1 MQLTLSEEAR
11 LDQLGVDHRVRR
23 LLRDSL
29 RGLNDQEIRGEG
41 AEYSCGVAQVV
52 EAARGLEIGEAFREL
67 TGSPL
72 CLLWLVVA
80 LVQRQ
85 SPEQLL
91 RAARQVVRMRPAAMM
106 TMRVVLVVMVFDM
119 KKKMIMLMMV
129 MMLAKMA
136 RLESGSMLVPNITRL
151 GKYWVIAGQAYTTEA
166 LGELEPPR
174 SGYFGDR
181 LASWVSAMALP
192 SVVTRNGFSEKD
204 SGLEA
209 GRLPCRTS
217 LGVGVA
223 EFAAMLPAPA
233 ALACGIVFLPV
244 HATLAGWDL
253 EGLLTAW
260 LSWIQKRAE
269 TLKKPELQDRL
280 VEDAMKKMML
290 EHYQQVL
297 RYVSNFAAVVVAIH
311 ANRLQQ
317 QPDFASI
324 CQFLVVFLQ
333 YLAACWVARWNVSFH
348 TLRLLNLLSHI
359 GHVSYVINM
368 HVSAEEADYNFHS
381 VYSAALRVFVAA
393 VIHDAPVII
402 PCQTF
407 VCVVEVA
414 CHFCLEGAAPR
425 GPPWHFLGA
434 QAAILLLVCGVA
446 IMVQERARASIRASL
461 QSADANLSLE
471 GFQRVLRSVCDADVL
486 LDDGF
491 NIVGDNTRL
500 RRVLAT
506 PTDLQ
511 GVKFTDLLD
520 QDGKTEFETFV
531 RKSCSASQSPRKKEE
546 KDNSCSIPPCLRVS
560 LPSAYSRVGVDIFH
574 VPVPRFVDAAG
585 PLHLLAF
592 TEDPDTRIQPDAT
605 LGAIPEALSV
615 YSEADDV
622 QDRI

>member
-1 MQLTLSEEAR
+1 
-11 LDQLGVDHRVRR
+11 
-23 LLRDSL
+23 
-29 RGLNDQEIRGEG
+29 
-41 AEYSCGVAQVV
+41 
-52 EAARGLEIGEAFREL
+52 
-67 TGSPL
+67 
-72 CLLWLVVA
+72 
-80 LVQRQ
+80 
-85 SPEQLL
+85 
-91 RAARQVVRMRPAAMM
+91 
-106 TMRVVLVVMVFDM
+106 
-119 KKKMIMLMMV
+119 
-129 MMLAKMA
+129 
-136 RLESGSMLVPNITRL
+136 
-151 GKYWVIAGQAYTTEA
+151 
-166 LGELEPPR
+166 
-174 SGYFGDR
+174 
-181 LASWVSAMALP
+181 
-192 SVVTRNGFSEKD
+192 
-204 SGLEA
+204 
-209 GRLPCRTS
+209 
-217 LGVGVA
+217 
-223 EFAAMLPAPA
+223 
-233 ALACGIVFLPV
+233 
-244 HATLAGWDL
+244 
-253 EGLLTAW
+253 
-260 LSWIQKRAE
+260 
-269 TLKKPELQDRL
+269 
-280 VEDAMKKMML
+280 MKKMML

-311 ANRLQQ
+311 AYRLQQ
-317 QPDFASI
+317 QPDFASTF
-324 CQFLVVFLQ
+324 QFSVVFLQ
-333 YLAACWVARWNVSFH
+333 YLAACWVARWNVTFH

-393 VIHDAPVII
+393 VIHDTPVII

-446 IMVQERARASIRASL
+446 IMVQERARTSIRASL

-486 LDDGF
+486 LDDG
-491 NIVGDNTRL
+491 
-500 RRVLAT
+500 
-506 PTDLQ
+506 
-511 GVKFTDLLD
+511 VKFTDLLD

-531 RKSCSASQSPRKKEE
+531 RKSCSASQSPHKKEE

-622 QDRI
+622 QDRMSTAADSEGGCSKHSLGSSILCRVHPVPELRELTMLVDASTDQQDVLQVHAKFKRDKRVAKFAQDQCQVGSPERDEMPPLMLRRLDDQNKFLAANTVNLAPGSCWIQFYIVVMKKP